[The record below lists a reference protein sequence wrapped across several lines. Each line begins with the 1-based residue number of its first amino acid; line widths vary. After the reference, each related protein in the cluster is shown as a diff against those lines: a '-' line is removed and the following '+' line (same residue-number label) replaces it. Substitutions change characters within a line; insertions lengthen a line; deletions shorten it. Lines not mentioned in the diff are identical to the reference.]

1 MSWSFGVLGP
11 LDVRCGASELE
22 IAAPQ
27 QRRLLTSLLL
37 SAGHVVSVESLLAVL
52 WEDEPPASGRKVVQ
66 VYVSQLR
73 RLLAGRPGVV
83 LTGSRQGYRL
93 DIPPGALDL
102 EVFRDLVKRATAAA
116 DPVAAGALLRAA
128 LDLWRGTAVP
138 DLRHTGRGGR
148 LSEALEEERLS
159 AVEYRVDAD
168 LRAARHRD
176 LVPELTVLVAEQP
189 LRERLR
195 GQLMLAL
202 HHSGR
207 QAEAL
212 NVFAEGKRLLA
223 DELGLDPGQELRAL
237 HASVLA
243 GDVPTPVEPAAPV
256 PPAAGEKRVAPR
268 ELPANPVVFV
278 NRDHEREML
287 LDLLSRA
294 VREPVVGA
302 IHGPGGRGKSA
313 LVLRVA
319 HLAAELFPDGQLYVD
334 LQGSTPGR
342 RPVETAQVLQHF
354 LRALGAPPQAIPSDP
369 DEAAALY
376 RSMLADRRVLVVLD
390 NAIDASQVIPLL
402 PAGPG
407 SAILVTSRRMLAT
420 LDGLH
425 LALDPLPE
433 HEAIALLSAVTGLVT
448 DEASRRAAA
457 EVARSCG
464 YLPLALRIAAARLR
478 SRPDWTL
485 ASLATRL
492 DDERHRLDELR
503 FDDLAVR
510 SSVQLSYEEL
520 VRDGSERGRVAA
532 HSFRLLGL
540 LTLPTLRLPV
550 AAALLGLDPIGA
562 ERAIDPL
569 VDAGLVDV
577 EAPGEYRMH
586 DLLRLFAIEQ
596 AQRDESAEERSAAV
610 TRALTYYRSTLHAVQ
625 STLRPLDVPHPDG
638 SSERRGGIDECL
650 AWMAVETPNLLVA
663 AEQGASRPA
672 GALVAVEIALLLQEH
687 LWKQDLHA
695 EIAQTGRIAVT
706 AAQHGLDPATE
717 RLALVVRGF
726 ADQVAGRYA
735 LARERYDRALALC
748 ADDQLVRARVL
759 GNLGGL
765 LTNYMGLGEEA
776 VPHLEQALAILD
788 EHGAPGAGVGTLHV
802 LARAH
807 HLAGRGGTALELAGH
822 ALDLAR
828 ENRAPH
834 SIAICVADLGL
845 LYGHLGDHDRALLLL
860 DECMAR
866 AREVGNREDEWT
878 TLLSR
883 SEIHL
888 RQHNSAAALED
899 ASASLAM
906 TSQLGSAYGRAAG
919 HRQMARALVA
929 EGRAAEAGG
938 HQRAARTLFEGAD
951 VRLPVFF
958 ESFLGYLDPVLVD

>member
-11 LDVRCGASELE
+11 LEVRCDECALE

-37 SAGHVVSVESLLAVL
+37 SAGQVVSVESLLAVL

-102 EVFRDLVKRATAAA
+102 EVFRDLVRRATAAT
-116 DPVAAGALLRAA
+116 DPVVAGDLLREA
-128 LDLWRGTAVP
+128 LGLWRGGAVP
-138 DLRHTGRGGR
+138 DLRHAGRGGR
-148 LSEALEEERLS
+148 LSEALEEERLG

-176 LVPELTVLVAEQP
+176 LVPELTALVAQQP

-212 NVFAEGKRLLA
+212 NAFAEGKRLLA
-223 DELGLDPGQELRAL
+223 DELGLDPGRELRAL

-243 GDVPTPVEPAAPV
+243 GDVPAPPPVVIE
-256 PPAAGEKRVAPR
+256 EKRFAPR
-268 ELPANPVVFV
+268 ELPANPVVFI
-278 NRDHEREML
+278 NRDREREVL
-287 LDLLSRA
+287 LDLLSHA
-294 VREPVVGA
+294 DREPVVGA
-302 IHGPGGRGKSA
+302 VHGPGGRGKSA

-319 HLAAELFPDGQLYVD
+319 HLAAERFPDGQLYVD

-342 RPVETAQVLQHF
+342 EPVEAAQVLQHF
-354 LRALGAPPQAIPSDP
+354 LRALGAPPLAIPSEP
-369 DEAAALY
+369 AEAAALY

-407 SAILVTSRRMLAT
+407 SAILVTSRRVLAT

-433 HEAIALLSAVTGLVT
+433 NEAIALLSAVTGLVT
-448 DEASRRAAA
+448 DEASRCAAA

-510 SSVQLSYEEL
+510 SSVRLSYDEL

-550 AAALLGLDPIGA
+550 AAALLGLDPIQA

-596 AQRDESAEERSAAV
+596 AERDEPAEDRSAAV
-610 TRALTYYRSTLHAVQ
+610 ARVLAHYRRTLRAVQ
-625 STLRPLDVPHPDG
+625 KTLRPLDIPHPEG
-638 SSERRGGIDECL
+638 SSERYGGIEECL
-650 AWMAVETPNLLVA
+650 SWMAAETPNLLVA
-663 AEQGASRPA
+663 ATQAAARPD
-672 GALVAVEIALLLQEH
+672 GGPLALEIALTLQEH

-706 AAQHGLDPATE
+706 VAEDGLDPGTE
-717 RLALVVRGF
+717 RLALVVQGF

-735 LARERYDRALALC
+735 VARERYERALALC
-748 ADDQLVRARVL
+748 GDDELGRARVL
-759 GNLGGL
+759 VNLGGL
-765 LTNYMGLGEEA
+765 LTNYMGLAEEA
-776 VPHLEQALAILD
+776 VPHLERALAILD
-788 EHGAPGAGVGTLHV
+788 EHGAPGTGVGTLHV

-807 HLAGRGGTALELAGH
+807 HLAGRGGTALSLASH

-828 ENRAPH
+828 ENAAPH
-834 SIAICVADLGL
+834 SIAVCVADLGL

-888 RQHNSAAALED
+888 RQENPASALAD

-919 HRQMARALVA
+919 HRQVARALLA
-929 EGRAAEAGG
+929 EGRNAEAGW
-938 HQRAARTLFEGAD
+938 HQRTARTLFEGVD
-951 VRLPVFF
+951 VRLPAFF

>member
-11 LDVRCGASELE
+11 LDVRCGESVLE

-37 SAGHVVSVESLLAVL
+37 SAGQVISVESLLAVL

-73 RLLAGRPGVV
+73 RLLGERPGVV

-102 EVFRDLVKRATAAA
+102 EVFRDLVKQATAAA
-116 DPVAAGALLRAA
+116 DPVAAGTLLRGA
-128 LDLWRGTAVP
+128 LDLWRGRAVP

-243 GDVPTPVEPAAPV
+243 GDVLAPVEPVAPV
-256 PPAAGEKRVAPR
+256 LPAAVEEKRVAPR

-278 NRDHEREML
+278 NRDREREML
-287 LDLLSRA
+287 LDVLSHA
-294 VREPVVGA
+294 DREPVVGA

-319 HLAAELFPDGQLYVD
+319 HLAAERFPDGQLYVD

-342 RPVETAQVLQHF
+342 QPVEAAQVLQHF
-354 LRALGAPPQAIPSDP
+354 LRALGAPPLAIPSDP
-369 DEAAALY
+369 IEAAALY

-448 DEASRRAAA
+448 DAASRRAAA

-485 ASLATRL
+485 ASLANRL

-503 FDDLAVR
+503 CCVVFAPMSMPAPFQNAYSVR
-510 SSVQLSYEEL
+510 
-520 VRDGSERGRVAA
+520 
-532 HSFRLLGL
+532 
-540 LTLPTLRLPV
+540 P
-550 AAALLGLDPIGA
+550 
-562 ERAIDPL
+562 
-569 VDAGLVDV
+569 
-577 EAPGEYRMH
+577 
-586 DLLRLFAIEQ
+586 EQ
-596 AQRDESAEERSAAV
+596 SKPRRS
-610 TRALTYYRSTLHAVQ
+610 
-625 STLRPLDVPHPDG
+625 
-638 SSERRGGIDECL
+638 
-650 AWMAVETPNLLVA
+650 
-663 AEQGASRPA
+663 
-672 GALVAVEIALLLQEH
+672 
-687 LWKQDLHA
+687 
-695 EIAQTGRIAVT
+695 
-706 AAQHGLDPATE
+706 
-717 RLALVVRGF
+717 
-726 ADQVAGRYA
+726 
-735 LARERYDRALALC
+735 
-748 ADDQLVRARVL
+748 
-759 GNLGGL
+759 
-765 LTNYMGLGEEA
+765 
-776 VPHLEQALAILD
+776 
-788 EHGAPGAGVGTLHV
+788 
-802 LARAH
+802 
-807 HLAGRGGTALELAGH
+807 
-822 ALDLAR
+822 
-828 ENRAPH
+828 
-834 SIAICVADLGL
+834 
-845 LYGHLGDHDRALLLL
+845 
-860 DECMAR
+860 
-866 AREVGNREDEWT
+866 
-878 TLLSR
+878 
-883 SEIHL
+883 
-888 RQHNSAAALED
+888 
-899 ASASLAM
+899 
-906 TSQLGSAYGRAAG
+906 
-919 HRQMARALVA
+919 
-929 EGRAAEAGG
+929 
-938 HQRAARTLFEGAD
+938 
-951 VRLPVFF
+951 
-958 ESFLGYLDPVLVD
+958 

>member
-1 MSWSFGVLGP
+1 
-11 LDVRCGASELE
+11 
-22 IAAPQ
+22 
-27 QRRLLTSLLL
+27 SLLL
-37 SAGHVVSVESLLAVL
+37 SAGQVVSVESLLAVL

-73 RLLAGRPGVV
+73 RLLADRPGAV

-93 DIPPGALDL
+93 DIPAGALDL
-102 EVFRDLVKRATAAA
+102 EVFRDLVRRATAAT
-116 DPVAAGALLRAA
+116 DPLAAGDLLREA
-128 LDLWRGTAVP
+128 LGLWRGTAVP

-148 LSEALEEERLS
+148 LSEALEEERLG

-176 LVPELTVLVAEQP
+176 LVPELTALVAEQP

-243 GDVPTPVEPAAPV
+243 GDVPAPVEPAAPV
-256 PPAAGEKRVAPR
+256 APAAVVEERRYAPR
-268 ELPANPVVFV
+268 ELPANPAVFV
-278 NRDHEREML
+278 NRDRERGLL
-287 LDLLSRA
+287 LDLLARA
-294 VREPVVGA
+294 EHEPVVGA
-302 IHGPGGRGKSA
+302 VHGPGGRGKSA

-319 HLAAELFPDGQLYVD
+319 HLAAGLFPDGQLYVD

-342 RPVETAQVLQHF
+342 EPVEAAQVLQHF
-354 LRALGAPPQAIPSDP
+354 LRALGAPPSGIPADP
-369 DEAAALY
+369 VEAAALY
-376 RSMLADRRVLVVLD
+376 RSMLAGRRVLVVLD

-407 SAILVTSRRMLAT
+407 SAILVTSRRVLAT
-420 LDGLH
+420 VDGLH

-433 HEAIALLSAVTGLVT
+433 HEAIALLSAVTGLVE
-448 DEASRRAAA
+448 DEASRLAAA
-457 EVARSCG
+457 QVARSCG

-485 ASLATRL
+485 ASLANRL
-492 DDERHRLDELR
+492 NDERHRLDELR

-510 SSVQLSYEEL
+510 SSVQLSFEEL
-520 VRDGSERGRVAA
+520 VRDGSERGRVSA
-532 HSFRLLGL
+532 HAFRLLGL

-550 AAALLGLDPIGA
+550 AAALLGLDPIRA

-596 AQRDESAEERSAAV
+596 AERDETAEERAAAV
-610 TRALTYYRSTLHAVQ
+610 VRALTHYRDTLHAIQ
-625 STLRPLDVPHPDG
+625 STLRPLDVSHPAG
-638 SSERRGGIDECL
+638 APEHHGGIEECL
-650 AWMAVETPNLLVA
+650 SWMAAETPNLLVA
-663 AEQGASRPA
+663 AMQAAARPD
-672 GALVAVEIALLLQEH
+672 GGVLALEIALMLQEH

-695 EIAQTGRIAVT
+695 EIAQTGRIGVAV
-706 AAQHGLDPATE
+706 AKHGLGPGVE
-717 RLALVVRGF
+717 RLALVVEAF

-735 LARERYDRALALC
+735 LARERYERALELSE
-748 ADDQLVRARVL
+748 DDPLGQARVL
-759 GNLGGL
+759 VSLGGL
-765 LTNYMGLGEEA
+765 LTNYTGLPEEA
-776 VPHLEQALAILD
+776 VPHLDRALAILD

-807 HLAGRGGTALELAGH
+807 HLAGRGATALSLAGH

-828 ENRAPH
+828 EHHAPH

-888 RQHNSAAALED
+888 RQGSSAAALAD

-919 HRQMARALVA
+919 HRQMARALLA
-929 EGRAAEAGG
+929 EGDALAAAW
-938 HQRAARTLFEGAD
+938 HQRTARTLFGGVD
-951 VRLPVFF
+951 VRLPAFF

>member
-11 LDVRCGASELE
+11 LEVRRDGHALD

-27 QRRLLTSLLL
+27 QRRLLTGLLL
-37 SAGHVVSVESLLAVL
+37 SAGQVVSVESLLAVL

-73 RLLAGRPGVV
+73 RLLAGTPDVV

-93 DIPPGALDL
+93 DIPRGALDL
-102 EVFRDLVKRATAAA
+102 EVFRDLVRRATAAA
-116 DPVAAGALLRAA
+116 DPVVAGDLLREA

-148 LSEALEEERLS
+148 LSDALEEERLG

-176 LVPELTVLVAEQP
+176 LVPELTALVAEQP

-212 NVFAEGKRLLA
+212 TVFAEGERLLA

-237 HASVLA
+237 RDSVLA
-243 GDVPTPVEPAAPV
+243 GDVAAPVEPA
-256 PPAAGEKRVAPR
+256 GEKRIAPR

-278 NRDHEREML
+278 NRDREREVL
-287 LDLLSRA
+287 LHLLSRA
-294 VREPVVGA
+294 TREPVVGA
-302 IHGPGGRGKSA
+302 VHGPGGRGKSA

-319 HLAAELFPDGQLYVD
+319 HLAAGLFPDGQLYVD

-342 RPVETAQVLQHF
+342 EPVEAAQVLQHF
-354 LRALGAPPQAIPSDP
+354 LRALGAPPSAIPADP
-369 DEAAALY
+369 AEAAALY

-390 NAIDASQVIPLL
+390 NAIDASQVVPLL

-407 SAILVTSRRMLAT
+407 SAILVTSRRVLAT

-425 LALDPLPE
+425 LALEPLPE
-433 HEAIALLSAVTGLVT
+433 HEAVALLGAVTGLVT
-448 DEASRRAAA
+448 DGVSRRAAA

-485 ASLATRL
+485 ASLASRL

-510 SSVQLSYEEL
+510 SSVRLSYEEL
-520 VRDGSERGRVAA
+520 LRDGSERGRVAA

-550 AAALLGLDPIGA
+550 AAALLDLHPAEA

-586 DLLRLFAIEQ
+586 DLLRLFAIER
-596 AQRDESAEERSAAV
+596 AEHDEPAEERTAAV
-610 TRALTYYRSTLHAVQ
+610 VRALTHYRDTVRAVQ
-625 STLRPLDVPHPDG
+625 STLRPLDVPHPEG
-638 SSERRGGIDECL
+638 APAPCGEIGECL
-650 AWMAVETPNLLVA
+650 AWMAAETPNLLVA
-663 AEQGASRPA
+663 AGQAAVLPDCA
-672 GALVAVEIALLLQEH
+672 VLALEIALMLQEH

-695 EIAQTGRIAVT
+695 EIAQTGRIGAAV
-706 AAQHGLDPATE
+706 AKLGLAPGVE
-717 RLALVVRGF
+717 RLALLVQAF
-726 ADQVAGRYA
+726 ADQVAGRYG
-735 LARERYDRALALC
+735 LARERYDRALALS
-748 ADDQLVRARVL
+748 ADDPLDRARVL
-759 GNLGGL
+759 VSLGGL
-765 LTNYMGLGEEA
+765 LTNYAGRAEEA
-776 VPHLEQALAILD
+776 VPHLERALAILD
-788 EHGAPGAGVGTLHV
+788 EHGAPGAAVGTLHV

-807 HLAGRGGTALELAGH
+807 HLSGRAATALVLAGH

-828 ENRAPH
+828 ENDAPH

-845 LYGHLGDHDRALLLL
+845 LHGHLGDHDRALPLL

-883 SEIHL
+883 SEVHL
-888 RQHNSAAALED
+888 RQGNPAAALED

-906 TSQLGSAYGRAAG
+906 TSLLGSAYGRAAG
-919 HRQMARALVA
+919 HRQVARALLA
-929 EGRAAEAGG
+929 DGRDAEAAW
-938 HQRAARTLFEGAD
+938 HQRTARTLFEGVD

>member
-11 LDVRCGASELE
+11 LEVRCDGRSLE

-73 RLLAGRPGVV
+73 RLLGEGPGAT
-83 LTGSRQGYRL
+83 LSGSRQGYRL
-93 DIPPGALDL
+93 DIPDGALDL
-102 EVFRDLVKRATAAA
+102 EVFRELVRRATAAA
-116 DPVAAGALLRAA
+116 DPVVAGDLLREA
-128 LDLWRGTAVP
+128 LRLWRGTAVP
-138 DLRHTGRGGR
+138 ELRHTGRGGR
-148 LSEALEEERLS
+148 LGDALEEERLG

-168 LRAARHRD
+168 LRAGRHRD
-176 LVPELTVLVAEQP
+176 LVPELTALVAEQP

-212 NVFAEGKRLLA
+212 SVFADGKRLLA

-243 GDVPTPVEPAAPV
+243 GDIPAPV
-256 PPAAGEKRVAPR
+256 DAPAEVKRLAPR
-268 ELPANPVVFV
+268 ELPANPAVFV
-278 NRDHEREML
+278 NRDREREML
-287 LDLLSRA
+287 LDLLA
-294 VREPVVGA
+294 LAAADPVVGA
-302 IHGPGGRGKSA
+302 VHGPGGRGKSA

-319 HLAAELFPDGQLYVD
+319 HLAADLFPDGQLYVD

-342 RPVETAQVLQHF
+342 DPVEAVQVLQHF
-354 LRALGAPPQAIPSDP
+354 LRALGAPPLAIPSEA

-376 RSMLADRRVLVVLD
+376 RSMLAGRRVLVVLD

-407 SAILVTSRRMLAT
+407 SAMLVTSRRMLAT

-433 HEAIALLSAVTGLVT
+433 HEAVALLSAVTGLVT
-448 DEASRRAAA
+448 DEPSRLAAA

-520 VRDGSERGRVAA
+520 TRDGSARGRVAA

-550 AAALLGLDPIGA
+550 AAALLGLDPIEA

-577 EAPGEYRMH
+577 GAPGEYRMH

-596 AQRDESAEERSAAV
+596 AERDETAEDRSAAV
-610 TRALTYYRSTLHAVQ
+610 TRALTHYDRTLRAVQ
-625 STLRPLDVPHPDG
+625 STLRPLDVPRPDG
-638 SSERRGGIDECL
+638 SPEHPAGIGECL
-650 AWMAVETPNLLVA
+650 AWMAAETPNLLVA
-663 AEQGASRPA
+663 ATQAAARPD
-672 GALVAVEIALLLQEH
+672 GGVLALRIARMLQEH

-695 EIAQTGRIAVT
+695 EIAQTGRIAV
-706 AAQHGLDPATE
+706 AVAQTVLDPATE
-717 RLALVVRGF
+717 RLALVVRAF
-726 ADQVAGRYA
+726 ADQVAGRYGP
-735 LARERYDRALALC
+735 ARERYERALDLAG
-748 ADDQLVRARVL
+748 DDHLARARVL
-759 GNLGGL
+759 VSLGGL
-765 LTNYMGLGEEA
+765 LTNYMGLAEEA
-776 VPHLEQALAILD
+776 VPHLDRALAILD
-788 EHGAPGAGVGTLHV
+788 EHGEPGAGVGTLHV

-807 HLAGRGGTALELAGH
+807 HLAGRDTTAVSLASH

-845 LYGHLGDHDRALLLL
+845 LHGHLGDLDRALLLL

-888 RQHNSAAALED
+888 RQGNPAAALED
-899 ASASLAM
+899 ARASLAM
-906 TSQLGSAYGRAAG
+906 TSELGSAYGRAAG
-919 HRQMARALVA
+919 HRQMARALLA
-929 EGRAAEAGG
+929 EGQAGEAAP
-938 HQRAARTLFEGAD
+938 HQRTARVLFDGVD
-951 VRLPVFF
+951 VRLPAFF

>member
-11 LDVRCGASELE
+11 LDVRCDGCAIEV
-22 IAAPQ
+22 AAPQ
-27 QRRLLTSLLL
+27 QRRLLTGLLL
-37 SAGHVVSVESLLAVL
+37 SAGQVVSVESLLALL
-52 WEDEPPASGRKVVQ
+52 WEDEPPVSGRKVVQ
-66 VYVSQLR
+66 VYASQLR
-73 RLLAGRPGVV
+73 RLLAGRPGVE

-102 EVFRDLVKRATAAA
+102 DAFRDLVRRATATA
-116 DPVAAGALLRAA
+116 DPVAAADRLRRALG
-128 LDLWRGTAVP
+128 LWRGTPVP

-148 LSEALEEERLS
+148 LGEALEEERLG

-176 LVPELTVLVAEQP
+176 LVPELTALVAEQP

-202 HHSGR
+202 HRSGR

-212 NVFAEGKRLLA
+212 NAFAEGKRLLA

-237 HASVLA
+237 HAAVLA
-243 GDVPTPVEPAAPV
+243 DDVPVEPVTPV
-256 PPAAGEKRVAPR
+256 VVRERHFAPR
-268 ELPANPVVFV
+268 ELPANPAVFV
-278 NRDHEREML
+278 NRDREREVL
-287 LDLLSRA
+287 LDLLARA
-294 VREPVVGA
+294 EHEPVVGA
-302 IHGPGGRGKSA
+302 VHGPGGRGKSA

-342 RPVETAQVLQHF
+342 EPVEAAQVLQHF
-354 LRALGAPPQAIPSDP
+354 LRALGAPPLAIPADP
-369 DEAAALY
+369 AEAAALY

-390 NAIDASQVIPLL
+390 NAIDATQVIPLL
-402 PAGPG
+402 PAGAG
-407 SAILVTSRRMLAT
+407 SAILVTSRRVLAT

-433 HEAIALLSAVTGLVT
+433 HEAVALLGAVTGLVA
-448 DEASRRAAA
+448 DDAGRLAAA
-457 EVARSCG
+457 RVARSCG

-485 ASLATRL
+485 ASLADRL

-510 SSVQLSYEEL
+510 SSVRLSFEEL

-532 HSFRLLGL
+532 HAFRLLGL
-540 LTLPTLRLPV
+540 LALPTVRLPV
-550 AAALLGLDPIGA
+550 AAALLGLDRIEA

-596 AQRDESAEERSAAV
+596 AERDETAEERAAAV
-610 TRALTYYRSTLHAVQ
+610 VRALTYYRDTVHEVQ
-625 STLRPLDVPHPDG
+625 STLRPLDVSHPAG
-638 SSERRGGIDECL
+638 APERHGGIEGCL
-650 AWMAVETPNLLVA
+650 AWMTAETPNLLVA
-663 AEQGASRPA
+663 ATQAATRPD
-672 GALVAVEIALLLQEH
+672 GGVLALEIALVLQEH

-695 EIAQTGRIAVT
+695 EIALTGRIGVT
-706 AAQHGLDPATE
+706 VAEHGLEPGAE
-717 RLALVVRGF
+717 RLALVVRAF
-726 ADQVAGRYA
+726 ADQVAGRYG
-735 LARERYDRALALC
+735 LARERYERALALSE
-748 ADDQLVRARVL
+748 DDPLGRARVL
-759 GNLGGL
+759 VSLGGL
-765 LTNYMGLGEEA
+765 LTNYTGLPEEA
-776 VPHLEQALAILD
+776 VPHLDRALAILD

-807 HLAGRGGTALELAGH
+807 HLAGRGATALSLAGH

-828 ENRAPH
+828 EHHAPH

-845 LYGHLGDHDRALLLL
+845 LYGHLGDHDRALSLL

-883 SEIHL
+883 SEIRL
-888 RQHNSAAALED
+888 RQGNPAAALAD

-906 TSQLGSAYGRAAG
+906 TSRLGSAYGRAAG
-919 HRQMARALVA
+919 HRQTARALLA
-929 EGRAAEAGG
+929 EGDVVTAAW
-938 HQRAARTLFEGAD
+938 HQRTARSLFGGVD
-951 VRLPVFF
+951 VRLPAFF
-958 ESFLGYLDPVLVD
+958 ESFLGYRDPVLVD